1 MIVPRAGVR
10 SEARG
15 KENREG
21 VMLADSEAKEVDG
34 ILGSF
39 PVVGARDP
47 AVAVTLLAYYL
58 GDCFW

>member
-1 MIVPRAGVR
+1 
-10 SEARG
+10 
-15 KENREG
+15 
-21 VMLADSEAKEVDG
+21 MLADSEAKEVDG